1 MLQFYMTILQLQWN
15 LQGIQEIN
23 WEQGAE
29 EDVDV
34 AGVAVWEYRV

>member
-1 MLQFYMTILQLQWN
+1 MEFEN
-15 LQGIQEIN
+15 LLYQGIQEIN
-23 WEQGAE
+23 WEQSVE